1 MKKGFGN
8 TTAGLF
14 SSYPYQGYL
23 DEEGKN
29 KNSYEKMIHK
39 AKIPVPFKGSSHPNK
54 TFTPDYVD
62 YNKDNEP
69 YDPKKDD
76 ELYRGKSLQQWKY
89 NNPNKKGYNGTFTA
103 YPKYID

>member
-62 YNKDNEP
+62 YNKDNELKCGNNNIGGLKLLAIRIMH
-69 YDPKKDD
+69 YD
-76 ELYRGKSLQQWKY
+76 E
-89 NNPNKKGYNGTFTA
+89 TFNLLDCFH
-103 YPKYID
+103 ISS